1 LNAAS
6 RRHHNKG
13 RTEKGKQAMK
23 VLQISKQG
31 LPTEV
36 MELVDI
42 SEPDAL
48 KARGLVAAVEYAPIT
63 SIYGEW

>member
-1 LNAAS
+1 
-6 RRHHNKG
+6 
-13 RTEKGKQAMK
+13 MK
-23 VLQISKQG
+23 VLQISKHG

-42 SEPDAL
+42 SEPGAP
-48 KARGLVAAVEYAPIT
+48 KTGGLLATVEYAPIT

>member
-1 LNAAS
+1 
-6 RRHHNKG
+6 
-13 RTEKGKQAMK
+13 MK

-42 SEPDAL
+42 SEPDAPE
-48 KARGLVAAVEYAPIT
+48 AVGLSAATDEIT
-63 SIYGEW
+63 RIYGER

>member
-1 LNAAS
+1 M
-6 RRHHNKG
+6 KG
-13 RTEKGKQAMK
+13 
-23 VLQISKQG
+23 LQISRHG

-42 SEPDAL
+42 SEPDAP
-48 KARGLVAAVEYAPIT
+48 KAGGLPAATESAPIT